1 MYDRILFP
9 TDGSDVAS
17 AALEY
22 ALDVASTHNA
32 TLHVLNVAD
41 TTIKSVTNVR
51 GEVVDALEE
60 EGERIVAA
68 AAERAN
74 DRNVSVVTEVLQ
86 GRPHEAIVDYA
97 RTCDADL
104 VVMPTHGR
112 SGIQRYLLGSVTE
125 RVVNTSDVPVLT
137 VTPDEDARLT
147 YPPWDVLVP
156 TDGSPGADRA
166 VAEGITLAKGT
177 DATLHLLHVVETASL
192 GPDVR
197 SAMKG
202 GELEERGTEILDAA
216 AERARE
222 ASVDD
227 VTTALASGRAY
238 REILSYVKENDV
250 DVVAL
255 GTHGETDFSRYAL
268 GGVSAKLIRTSP
280 VPVLL
285 ARQPEAD
292 AAEETP

>member
-1 MYDRILFP
+1 MYDRLLFP

-17 AALEY
+17 DALDY
-22 ALDVASTHNA
+22 ALDVASTHGA

-41 TTIKSVTNVR
+41 TTVDSVTNVR

-60 EGERIVAA
+60 EGERVVAA
-68 AAERAN
+68 AAERAR
-74 DRNVSVVTEVLQ
+74 DRGVSVVTDVLQ
-86 GRPHEAIVDYA
+86 GRPHETIVDYA
-97 RTCDADL
+97 RTSDVDL

-112 SGIQRYLLGSVTE
+112 SGIERYLLGSVTE

-147 YPPWDVLVP
+147 YPPRDVLVP

-166 VAEGITLAKGT
+166 LAEGIALANGT
-177 DATLHLLHVVETASL
+177 DATLHLVHVVETATL
-192 GPDVR
+192 GFDVR
-197 SAMKG
+197 SSVKG
-202 GELEERGTEILDAA
+202 GELEQRGTEILDAA

-227 VTTALASGRAY
+227 VVTTLASGRAY
-238 REILSYVKENDV
+238 REILSYAKENGV

-285 ARQPEAD
+285 TRQPASD
-292 AAEETP
+292 

>member
-1 MYDRILFP
+1 MYDRLLFP

-17 AALEY
+17 DALEY
-22 ALDVASTHNA
+22 ALDVAATHDA

-41 TTIKSVTNVR
+41 TTVDSVTNVR

-68 AAERAN
+68 VAERAS
-74 DRNVSVVTEVLQ
+74 DRNVSVVAEVLQ
-86 GRPHEAIVDYA
+86 GRPHETIVDYA
-97 RTCDADL
+97 RTSGVDL

-112 SGIQRYLLGSVTE
+112 SGIKRYLLGSVTE
-125 RVVNTSDVPVLT
+125 RVVNTSNVPVLT
-137 VTPDEDARLT
+137 VTPDDDARLT
-147 YPPWDVLVP
+147 YPPRDVLVP

-166 VAEGITLAKGT
+166 VAEAIALAKET
-177 DATLHLLHVVETASL
+177 SATLHLLHVMETASL

-197 SAMKG
+197 SAVKG
-202 GELEERGTEILDAA
+202 GELEERGNEILHAA
-216 AERARE
+216 ADRARD

-227 VTTALASGRAY
+227 VATALASGRAY
-238 REILSYVKENDV
+238 REILSYVRENDV

-255 GTHGETDFSRYAL
+255 GTHGETEFSRYVL

-285 ARQPEAD
+285 ARQLESD
-292 AAEETP
+292 GTNETP